1 MTSRPALPVVF
12 DLEFTA
18 WPGSIQSQWSRPG
31 EFREVVQIG
40 AVRLS
45 PSTLKPVDEFEMLI
59 IPRLNPVLSDF
70 FVQLTG
76 ITNEALTR
84 RGVGLA
90 LGFLGGKPM
99 KVARRMSGNRVG
111 VPTVVTFAT
120 EAGSIN
126 ATAITKGFDPATPGD
141 PEEGTASVT
150 FSTDVGNGFG
160 VKALIRLLNQHVKLG
175 DQLAHQ
181 VPGTRDEWRHA
192 LALGHLGHVPPYAK

>member
-1 MTSRPALPVVF
+1 MTSRPAGPVVF

-45 PSTLKPVDEFEMLI
+45 PRTLKPVEEFEMLI

-84 RGVGLA
+84 RGCPPGRA
-90 LGFLGGKPM
+90 GYRQNGGHRRA
-99 KVARRMSGNRVG
+99 ARQRNR
-111 VPTVVTFAT
+111 
-120 EAGSIN
+120 
-126 ATAITKGFDPATPGD
+126 
-141 PEEGTASVT
+141 
-150 FSTDVGNGFG
+150 
-160 VKALIRLLNQHVKLG
+160 
-175 DQLAHQ
+175 
-181 VPGTRDEWRHA
+181 
-192 LALGHLGHVPPYAK
+192 

>member
-1 MTSRPALPVVF
+1 MTSRPAGPVVF

-45 PSTLKPVDEFEMLI
+45 PRTLKPVEEFEMLI

-84 RGVGLA
+84 RGVDFITAFRAFLDFSGASHLWAHGRDDLVLASRGLDEPA
-90 LGFLGGKPM
+90 ERPAQIPADPQQRM
-99 KVARRMSGNRVG
+99 RERRHI
-111 VPTVVTFAT
+111 
-120 EAGSIN
+120 E
-126 ATAITKGFDPATPGD
+126 
-141 PEEGTASVT
+141 
-150 FSTDVGNGFG
+150 
-160 VKALIRLLNQHVKLG
+160 
-175 DQLAHQ
+175 
-181 VPGTRDEWRHA
+181 RDSHGRW
-192 LALGHLGHVPPYAK
+192 